1 MPQRYTVENSGG
13 NGGKQS
19 KSNVEINIGGIGG
32 MNFTINT
39 SGSDNVIQDIRE
51 EIPEVANEL
60 ADTIAN
66 ALARAYSNMPLN

>member
-1 MPQRYTVENSGG
+1 
-13 NGGKQS
+13 
-19 KSNVEINIGGIGG
+19 

-39 SGSDNVIQDIRE
+39 SGSDDVIQGIRE

-66 ALARAYSNMPLN
+66 ALAQAYSNMPLN